1 MKGELIFDNTIS
13 NGINLYRGTRLK
25 VFGEYYQNIDKEAGN
40 LAVVGVDVRNYLKVH
55 REIIWANR
63 FAASTN
69 FGTDKLIYYMGGVD
83 DWIGSRFNNQMQ
95 VDPNENYQY
104 QSLATNMRGFSQNIR
119 NGTSFALIN
128 SELRI
133 PLFRYLFNRPLRSD
147 FLHNFQIVGFGDIGT
162 AWTGVSPFS
171 EDNNLNQE
179 VIDLGSTVVTLRNR
193 REPVVGGFGVGIRAR
208 LLGYFIRIDRAWGV
222 ENFQVNDGIWYIS
235 LSVDF

>member
-1 MKGELIFDNTIS
+1 
-13 NGINLYRGTRLK
+13 
-25 VFGEYYQNIDKEAGN
+25 
-40 LAVVGVDVRNYLKVH
+40 
-55 REIIWANR
+55 
-63 FAASTN
+63 
-69 FGTDKLIYYMGGVD
+69 
-83 DWIGSRFNNQMQ
+83 
-95 VDPNENYQY
+95 
-104 QSLATNMRGFSQNIR
+104 
-119 NGTSFALIN
+119 
-128 SELRI
+128 
-133 PLFRYLFNRPLRSD
+133 LRSD

-193 REPVVGGFGVGIRAR
+193 REPIVGGFGVGIRAR